1 MDPENDSIYSLQVLK
16 GKVGV
21 QGETQIPPM
30 GQDNFTN
37 DLTHPSNIVLPNF
50 LNL

>member
-16 GKVGV
+16 GKVGI
-21 QGETQIPPM
+21 QGEIQIAPM
-30 GQDNFTN
+30 GQDDFSN
-37 DLTHPSNIVLPNF
+37 DLTYPSNTVLPNF